1 MQEYLEAGGFVK
13 QQIYNYKNSFYLCN
27 RLDANNYVVYVK
39 GNAIKHYMK
48 KVYNTIMK
56 YCPDEMFILTYAD
69 RAIIKI
75 IDNISKYGKFK
86 NMPYNKCAYAFQ
98 LQNIP
103 NVCLEYAIKVHNDSK
118 LLQAH
123 DIGIMHAHSITV
135 LYDYDDYDNWLDKNE
150 YII

>member
-1 MQEYLEAGGFVK
+1 
-13 QQIYNYKNSFYLCN
+13 
-27 RLDANNYVVYVK
+27 
-39 GNAIKHYMK
+39 
-48 KVYNTIMK
+48 
-56 YCPDEMFILTYAD
+56 
-69 RAIIKI
+69 
-75 IDNISKYGKFK
+75 
-86 NMPYNKCAYAFQ
+86 MPYNKCAYAFQ